1 MKTIK
6 LDVEPTSRTDL
17 LCVRCG
23 GFRTEYEVRGSDHV
37 GVHTRC
43 LRERPT
49 RTERALEEVRRELG
63 EEAPKARRRPPSP
76 VMSGGVEVTSLAE
89 GAFPTPR
96 HTAAISADGT
106 MAVTDEY
113 GEPVPFEVRPITFEV
128 DPFDLT
134 D

>member
-1 MKTIK
+1 M
-6 LDVEPTSRTDL
+6 
-17 LCVRCG
+17 
-23 GFRTEYEVRGSDHV
+23 
-37 GVHTRC
+37 
-43 LRERPT
+43 RPMH
-49 RTERALEEVRRELG
+49 RALL
-63 EEAPKARRRPPSP
+63 A
-76 VMSGGVEVTSLAE
+76 GVLAAAGLPGCSLPTHVNKLCCLAE

>member
-49 RTERALEEVRRELG
+49 RTERALEEVRRKLG
-63 EEAPKARRRPPSP
+63 EEAPK
-76 VMSGGVEVTSLAE
+76 
-89 GAFPTPR
+89 
-96 HTAAISADGT
+96 AAISADGT